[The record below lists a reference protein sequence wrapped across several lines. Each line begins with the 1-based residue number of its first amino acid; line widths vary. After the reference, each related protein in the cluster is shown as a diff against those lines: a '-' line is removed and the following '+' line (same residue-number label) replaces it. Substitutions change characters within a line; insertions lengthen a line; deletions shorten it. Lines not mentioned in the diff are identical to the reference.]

1 MTEKIPSVGDR
12 IDARCTKCRKNMN
25 HTIVAMV
32 DLQPVRVKC
41 NTCDGEHNYKNPSLT
56 KKTKTPTTAVKKTA
70 RVTKSKTDPREA
82 ERREW
87 EKLSLKM
94 DSSNAVDYEM
104 DGQYHVDSLLKHPVF
119 GIGVVQQIC
128 GSRKILVLFQD
139 GNKLLRCA

>member
-1 MTEKIPSVGDR
+1 MTEKVPSVGDR
-12 IDARCTKCRKNMN
+12 IDARCTKCRKIMN

-41 NTCDGEHNYKNPSLT
+41 NTCEGEHNYKNPSLT
-56 KKTKTPTTAVKKTA
+56 KKTKAASTDIKKPA
-70 RVTKSKTDPREA
+70 RVSKPRTDPRQS

-94 DSSNAVDYEM
+94 DSSRAVDYEM
-104 DGQYHVDSLLKHPVF
+104 DGKYHVDSLLKHPVF
-119 GIGVVQQIC
+119 GLGVVQQIC

-139 GNKLLRCA
+139 GNKLLRSA